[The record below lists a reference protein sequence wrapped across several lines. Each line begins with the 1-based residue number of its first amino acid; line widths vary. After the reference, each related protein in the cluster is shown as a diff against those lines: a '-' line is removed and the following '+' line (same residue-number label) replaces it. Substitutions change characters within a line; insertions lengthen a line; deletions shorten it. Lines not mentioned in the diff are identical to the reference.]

1 MPSKLKEAIKAAK
14 EKAEQR
20 LKEDQKYV
28 SLSTELIIKNF
39 PEVSLLATLES
50 KKGLGPSV

>member
-28 SLSTELIIKNF
+28 SLSTESIIKNF
-39 PEVSLLATLES
+39 PEVSLLVTLES
-50 KKGLGPSV
+50 KKGLGQSL